1 MDSDIAASSNS
12 NLILEKTAINM
23 LQAKLDDKLIKLVT
37 RFSQETLDK
46 LKNKL

>member
-1 MDSDIAASSNS
+1 MDSDNTANS
-12 NLILEKTAINM
+12 KSILEKTAIGM

-37 RFSQETLDK
+37 GFSQETLDK